1 MPQQVLAL
9 ALDAGELKAALVET
23 SFRDYRVVAFHQR
36 KMPVSDG
43 PVAEQLRQFI
53 TDHQIEATTVLS
65 SLPGDL
71 VTWRTLKLPFRD
83 GKRLD
88 QTVPF
93 ELESQ
98 VPFGLDDAVVDYHVL
113 QRDRSGSTVLAALV
127 RRHDLEAHL
136 HLLSEAGLDPKI
148 VDLVPLATLNTLQ
161 LLGSALPSS
170 FVFLGGSAERTIVA
184 VYRDGHLLGLRSLL
198 PRPSSAAAFSPLS
211 SAADAGAAAASGEG
225 TKSAELAAEVRW
237 TVLAMNGGPPEVGL
251 PCLFAAEAPGFESI
265 AENLRSTLGVAPQ
278 RLEEM
283 PLAHVPPALHGE
295 VPGHA
300 AALGLALREVAPNQ
314 SVGVN
319 FRRGEFAY
327 HRGEEETRRALWR
340 TGALAAAVL
349 AVLTL
354 SMYMRYNN
362 LNDRSSV
369 LQQQIREVFTQTLP
383 EVVSVVEPRMQL
395 QSEIDAEQRKLELLG
410 GMAPLG
416 GATAIDS
423 MRVIASAL
431 PATMKLDVDQYL
443 MDPESIR
450 IKASTDSFESADSIK
465 RRIDQTGYFGDVQVK
480 DVKASADGAS
490 VSFRLTLF
498 FSKDGAG
505 GAVLR

>member
-23 SFRDYRVVAFHQR
+23 SFRDYRVVAFHR
-36 KMPVSDG
+36 RNMPASEG
-43 PVAEQLRQFI
+43 PVADQLQQFI
-53 TDHQIEATTVLS
+53 ADHQIEATTVLS

-71 VTWRTLKLPFRD
+71 VTWRTLRLPFRD
-83 GKRLD
+83 NKRLD

-98 VPFGLDDAVVDYHVL
+98 VPFGLDEAIVSYHVL

-136 HLLSEAGLDPKI
+136 QVFSDAGLDPKV
-148 VDLVPLATLNTLQ
+148 VDLGPLVTLNTLQ
-161 LLGSALPSS
+161 LLGAQLPSS
-170 FVFLGGSAERTIVA
+170 FVFLAGSAARTIVA
-184 VYRDGHLLGLRSLL
+184 VYRDGQLLGLRSLL
-198 PRPSSAAAFSPLS
+198 PHPSSVASDPTSDEAEAAGG
-211 SAADAGAAAASGEG
+211 SATSASD
-225 TKSAELAAEVRW
+225 LAAEVRW
-237 TVLAMNGGPPEVGL
+237 TVLALNGGPPEGGT
-251 PCLFAAEAPGFESI
+251 PCLFAAEDPALEAI
-265 AENLRSTLGVAPQ
+265 TDDLRHNLGLAPQ
-278 RLEEM
+278 RLEKM
-283 PLAHVPPALHGE
+283 SLAHVPPALHDE
-295 VPGHA
+295 VPTHA

-319 FRRGEFAY
+319 FRQGEFAY

-340 TGALAAAVL
+340 TGALAAAAL
-349 AVLTL
+349 AMFTFSTYV
-354 SMYMRYNN
+354 RYNN
-362 LNDRSSV
+362 LNDRASV
-369 LQQQIREVFTQTLP
+369 LQQQIREVFMQTLP
-383 EVVSVVEPRMQL
+383 DVVSVVEPRMQL
-395 QSEIDAEQRKLELLG
+395 QAEIDAEERKLELLG
-410 GMAPLG
+410 GMAPRG

-423 MRVIASAL
+423 MRAIAGAL

-443 MDPESIR
+443 MDPDSIR
-450 IKASTDSFESADSIK
+450 IKATTDSFESADSIK
-465 RRIDQTGYFGDVQVK
+465 RRIDDTGYFGDVQVK
-480 DVKASADGAS
+480 DVKASPDGTT